1 MIQNQSLKEK
11 QDRKIVG
18 KREKWMLRICSKCP
32 LPHTDWKIFL
42 CCLRPGKKR
51 WANNES
57 QISIYKRS
65 DLPASWES
73 LAFTAHQPGHSLA
86 ALQTMCLLCSSL
98 PELLFWGL
106 CLMQAPGVRQAPG
119 NVALH
124 GLCSEPCLSH
134 CGFTELQHKN
144 IWLLVLQLNFS
155 VHIPLTLSTYST
167 DTQVG
172 TEEIFLSS
180 Q

>member
-1 MIQNQSLKEK
+1 MIQNQSLKKK

-119 NVALH
+119 NVALPQSLWLH
-124 GLCSEPCLSH
+124 WTAAQKHLAVGAPAQFFSAYSSNTKH
-134 CGFTELQHKN
+134 LQHRYPSGYWRN
-144 IWLLVLQLNFS
+144 I
-155 VHIPLTLSTYST
+155 P
-167 DTQVG
+167 
-172 TEEIFLSS
+172 
-180 Q
+180 